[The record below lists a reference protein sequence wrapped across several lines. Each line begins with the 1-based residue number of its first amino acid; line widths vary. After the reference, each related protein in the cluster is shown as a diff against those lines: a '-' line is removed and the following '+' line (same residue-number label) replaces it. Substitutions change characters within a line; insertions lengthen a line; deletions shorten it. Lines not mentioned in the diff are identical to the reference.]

1 MTSKDEKWAVFWC
14 GLLRPIL
21 YGEVDPK
28 EQNQYL
34 KKLSREELTFPNG
47 VRGTPSLSTLRR
59 KLRTYRRKG
68 FKALARKRRSDRGR
82 SRALSRE
89 IIEKAIQLKREQPK
103 RADETINNFLESLY
117 GVRIPRSSLYRYLK
131 EAGAT
136 RLKLG
141 ITKKKVRR
149 RWTRDHTHDLWLG
162 DFEHGPHVLMQGEVT
177 ATRLSAFIDC
187 HSRFVVEARY
197 YLKESFD
204 ILIDSLI
211 RAWASHGA
219 SAQLYLDNAKVYR
232 SYRLKAA
239 CYSLGIKVLHRP
251 PRDPSPGG
259 LIERFFETA
268 QSQFEAEVRAG
279 EILSLEKLNRALSAW
294 LSVSYHRRVHS
305 ETNQA
310 PAERYEKGNT
320 VIRHVD
326 MAEVIKFFMKKDRRT
341 VNRDFSDV
349 QLEGKFYRVDPK
361 LRGDRV
367 QVRWDP
373 YSEMKE
379 MLIYSLR
386 EEYLGKG
393 ILHHRQ
399 EGADGP
405 AEQVQPKPEHNYLE
419 LLIRTHDQ
427 MLDTESRGIDY
438 RKAIQHRT
446 WPFTSFAK
454 TFARMLGRR
463 GDLSAFSTWE
473 LELLKKAYN
482 RSRAIEKAMLEEAFE
497 KASEK
502 TLPAI
507 LYELRILIRRKEG

>member
-14 GLLRPIL
+14 GLLQPIL

-28 EQNQYL
+28 EENRYL
-34 KKLSREELTFPNG
+34 KKLSRREITFPDG
-47 VRGTPSLSTLRR
+47 VRRRPSLSTLRR
-59 KLRTYRRKG
+59 KLRAYRKEG
-68 FKALARKRRSDRGR
+68 FKSLARKKRSDQGASR
-82 SRALSRE
+82 SVSRE
-89 IIEKAIQLKREQPK
+89 IIEKAVQLKREQPT
-103 RADETINNFLESLY
+103 RSDRTINDFLESLY
-117 GVRIPRSSLYRYLK
+117 GIRIPRATLYRHLK

-162 DFEHGPHVLMQGEVT
+162 DFEHGPYVLVGGEVI
-177 ATRLSAFIDC
+177 ATKLSAFIDC

-204 ILIDSLI
+204 ILIDSLL
-211 RAWASHGA
+211 RAWATHGT
-219 SAQLYLDNAKVYR
+219 SGQLYLDNAKVYR
-232 SYRLKAA
+232 SHRLKAT
-239 CYSLGIKVLHRP
+239 CYGLGIKLLHRP

-279 EILSLEKLNRALSAW
+279 EILSLDKLNRALSAW
-294 LSVSYHRRVHS
+294 LEVSYHAGKHS

-310 PAERYEKGNT
+310 PRDRYEQGLT

-326 MAEVIKFFMKKDRRT
+326 MAETIKFFMKKDTRT

-349 QLEGKFYRVDPK
+349 RLEGRCYRVDPK
-361 LRGDRV
+361 LRGDKV
-367 QVRWDP
+367 QVRYDP
-373 YSEMKE
+373 YSTMEE
-379 MLIYSLR
+379 ILIYSLR

-399 EGADGP
+399 EGAEGP
-405 AEQVQPKPEHNYLE
+405 AETTLPKPEHNYLE
-419 LLIRTHDQ
+419 LLVRKHDQ

-438 RKAIQHRT
+438 RKAVRHRA

-454 TFARMLGRR
+454 TFARMMGRK
-463 GDLSAFSTWE
+463 GDLSAFSAWE
-473 LELLKKAYN
+473 LELLKKIYN

-497 KASEK
+497 KALEK
-502 TLPAI
+502 TLPAV
-507 LYELRILIRRKEG
+507 LYELRILIQRKEG